1 MQLILNEYQYVEEIL
16 NNPKGIK
23 IDTTKKIIVLI
34 KHYKEKGMNREQ
46 ILYTIQDFM
55 SNNYP
60 EFNLSMWDGF
70 LRKLVKTY
78 ACKKYSLR
86 KIDKIDIY
94 KEEMDY
100 IRGFKDAKLERI
112 LFIMLVYA
120 KIGGFNGWINTD
132 IANVFKDSKTS
143 STKKNMYLYIHKLKE
158 KGIVDI
164 QKQVDGRNVRIDF
177 MKDKGEVVISITD
190 FRDSIMDYYKYI
202 GQKVKVCEGEGCN
215 KRILIK
221 NIKNTSQKYCKE
233 CQRKNQLE
241 MQRKSMKKLRK

>member
-1 MQLILNEYQYVEEIL
+1 MQLILNEYQYIEKIL
-16 NNPKGIK
+16 KNPNDIK

-34 KHYKEKGMNREQ
+34 KYYKEKGMNREQ
-46 ILYTIQDFM
+46 ILYVIQDFM

-60 EFNLSMWDGF
+60 EFNLSMWDEF

-158 KGIVDI
+158 RGIVDI
-164 QKQVDGRNVRIDF
+164 QKQVDGRNVKIEF
-177 MKDKGEVVISITD
+177 MRNNGEVVISVTD
-190 FRDSIMDYYKYI
+190 FKDPIMDYYKYI
-202 GQKVKVCEGEGCN
+202 GQKVKTCAGDGCN

-221 NIKNTSQKYCKE
+221 NNKNKYCKE
-233 CQRKNQLE
+233 CAKCENIRKTIEN
-241 MQRKSMKKLRK
+241 RKSLK